1 MRVRWFVF
9 TGLIEG
15 LGEVKSINRR
25 GGLFRLKVDLGHL
38 ASGVSP
44 GESINIDGAC
54 LTALQRRENLVLFE
68 IVEETARR
76 TTLAGLKPGDKV
88 NLERALKLSDR
99 LGGHI
104 VLGHIDGVGR
114 VLSKKP
120 QAAQTLMT
128 ISVPEE
134 LSRYI
139 IPKGSVAVDGVSLT
153 VVTAGTRRFSVALIP
168 YTLTN
173 TTLGTKG
180 VGDKVNIEVDVLGKW
195 IEKLLGSRVQGSI
208 NIKRLEELGFA

>member
-1 MRVRWFVF
+1 M
-9 TGLIEG
+9 
-15 LGEVKSINRR
+15 SQR
-25 GGLFRLKVDLGHL
+25 GGVYRLKVDLGRL

-54 LTALQRRENLVLFE
+54 LTALQCEENLALFE
-68 IVEETARR
+68 IVEETAGR

-88 NLERALKLSDR
+88 NVERALKLSER

-104 VLGHIDGVGR
+104 LLGHIDGVGR

-120 QAAQTLMT
+120 QAGQTLMS
-128 ISVPEE
+128 ISTLKE
-134 LSRYI
+134 LARYI

-153 VVTAGTRRFSVALIP
+153 VVTARPRRFSVALIP

-195 IEKLLGSRVQGSI
+195 IEKLLGSPVRSSI
-208 NIKRLEELGFA
+208 DIKRLEELGFA